1 MHAAPPNHLEPDA
14 RPRCPWCLMSAKPD
28 PVYIRYHD
36 EEWGVPLRDDDRLF
50 ELLVLEGAQ
59 AGLSWRTV
67 LHKRQGYRAAFGE
80 GEGVLSPDMVA
91 RLTEADQERLR
102 ADERIIRN
110 RLKIAAAIG
119 NARAHLKVAEAFGSF
134 SSYLWR
140 FVDGEPIQNAWAGL
154 GQIPA
159 RTPLSDAISKDLLAR
174 GFKFVGST
182 IVYAYM
188 QSAGLVNDHLTSCFR
203 HAELSGR

>member
-1 MHAAPPNHLEPDA
+1 MSAAPTQTDD
-14 RPRCPWCLMSAKPD
+14 RPRCPWCLMSATPD
-28 PVYIRYHD
+28 PIYVSYHD
-36 EEWGVPLRDDDRLF
+36 EEWGVPLKDDDRLF

-67 LHKRQGYRAAFGE
+67 LHKRPGYRAAFGG
-80 GEGVLSPDMVA
+80 GEGVLSPTEVA
-91 RLTEADQERLR
+91 RLTDADQERLR
-102 ADERIIRN
+102 ADARIIRN
-110 RLKIAAAIG
+110 RLKIAAAIV
-119 NARAHLKVAEAFGSF
+119 NARAHLRVAEEFGSF
-134 SSYLWR
+134 SNYLWR
-140 FVDGEPIQNAWAGL
+140 FVDGEPIQNSRAAL

>member
-1 MHAAPPNHLEPDA
+1 
-14 RPRCPWCLMSAKPD
+14 MSAKPD

-67 LHKRQGYRAAFGE
+67 LHKRQGYRAAFGG
-80 GEGVLSPDMVA
+80 GEGVLSPTAVA

-102 ADERIIRN
+102 VDERIIRN
-110 RLKIAAAIG
+110 RLKISAAIG
-119 NARAHLKVAEAFGSF
+119 NARAHLTVAEAFGSF
-134 SSYLWR
+134 SAYLWR
-140 FVDGEPIQNAWAGL
+140 FVDGVPIQNAWAEL

-188 QSAGLVNDHLTSCFR
+188 QSAGLVNDHLTTCFR